1 MENTPYPQ
9 IAYTLVFQGNQELSW
24 EPGTGQSRQTRE
36 KSRTCPTLSPKNI
49 GALAAGEWAAGG
61 GAGRVASPEET
72 ALKVD
77 KLEEKDTQA
86 GI

>member
-1 MENTPYPQ
+1 MPYPQ

-24 EPGTGQSRQTRE
+24 EPATGQSRQTRE
-36 KSRTCPTLSPKNI
+36 KSRICPTLSPKNI
-49 GALAAGEWAAGG
+49 GALAAGEWAVGG
-61 GAGRVASPEET
+61 GARRVASPEET